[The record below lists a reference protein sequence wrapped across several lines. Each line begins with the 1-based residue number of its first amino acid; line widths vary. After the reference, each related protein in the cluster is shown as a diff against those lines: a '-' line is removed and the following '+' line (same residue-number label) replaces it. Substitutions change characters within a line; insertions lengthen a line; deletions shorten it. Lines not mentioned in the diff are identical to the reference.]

1 MSLDTGLHESE
12 ATFEAQFNKAYLD
25 KKGEDEAAKA
35 LAEAEHEVILI
46 YLKTYT
52 FQWQDH
58 TKIKNF
64 MDISCYN
71 RIKKFRFNKF
81 FCDYNLLFKTD
92 Q

>member
-46 YLKTYT
+46 YLKNTL
-52 FQWQDH
+52 FNG
-58 TKIKNF
+58 KITQRLK
-64 MDISCYN
+64 I
-71 RIKKFRFNKF
+71 
-81 FCDYNLLFKTD
+81 LWT
-92 Q
+92 